1 MLNNRIIVIQADAI
15 EKINPLTDTTLL
27 LAQEAQ
33 KRKYQIYWFEPKDLS
48 LIRKKLLAKVKKI
61 KFLKDKK
68 KFYTV
73 EKQKRFDISKAKFI
87 LIRQNPPFGMNYFNS
102 TLLLDYIKNKTK
114 IINDPESIRNT
125 SEKLFSLNFIDLMPP
140 TIFTK
145 SFDEIQKFFLRYK
158 NIVIKP
164 VNGYGGKGILFIK
177 KLNKKFIKNYLKK
190 SEHIMVQKFLP
201 SIKKGD
207 KRVFIINGKVKGAI
221 RRIPKKKSNLSNL
234 GQGGKAYKT
243 MLNKKEK
250 QISILVAKKLK
261 KANIYFA
268 GIDLVSNR
276 LIGDINIT
284 SPTGLKQ
291 YEILNK
297 VNLAKDFWDGLNL
310 K

>member
-1 MLNNRIIVIQADAI
+1 MLNNRIIAIQADAI

-48 LIRKKLLAKVKKI
+48 LIGKKLLAKVKKI

-102 TLLLDYIKNKTK
+102 TLLLDYVKNKTK

-145 SFDEIQKFFLRYK
+145 SFDEIQKFFLKYK

>member
-1 MLNNRIIVIQADAI
+1 MLNNRIIAIQADAI

-48 LIRKKLLAKVKKI
+48 LIGKKLLAKVKKI

-164 VNGYGGKGILFIK
+164 INGYGGKGILFIK
-177 KLNKKFIKNYLKK
+177 KLNIKFIKNYLKK

>member
-1 MLNNRIIVIQADAI
+1 MLNNRIIAIQADAI

-48 LIRKKLLAKVKKI
+48 LIGKKLLAKVKKI
-61 KFLKDKK
+61 KFFKDKK

-177 KLNKKFIKNYLKK
+177 KLNIKFIKNYLKK

>member
-48 LIRKKLLAKVKKI
+48 LIGKKLLAKVKKI

-102 TLLLDYIKNKTK
+102 TLLLDYVKNKTK

-145 SFDEIQKFFLRYK
+145 SFDEIQKFFLKYK

-291 YEILNK
+291 YEVLNK

>member
-1 MLNNRIIVIQADAI
+1 M
-15 EKINPLTDTTLL
+15 
-27 LAQEAQ
+27 
-33 KRKYQIYWFEPKDLS
+33 
-48 LIRKKLLAKVKKI
+48 
-61 KFLKDKK
+61 
-68 KFYTV
+68 
-73 EKQKRFDISKAKFI
+73 
-87 LIRQNPPFGMNYFNS
+87 
-102 TLLLDYIKNKTK
+102 
-114 IINDPESIRNT
+114 
-125 SEKLFSLNFIDLMPP
+125 
-140 TIFTK
+140 
-145 SFDEIQKFFLRYK
+145 
-158 NIVIKP
+158 IKP

-261 KANIYFA
+261 KANIYFP

-297 VNLAKDFWDGLNL
+297 VNLAKDFWVGLNL

>member
-1 MLNNRIIVIQADAI
+1 MLNNRIIAIQADAI

-48 LIRKKLLAKVKKI
+48 LIGKKLLAKVKKI
-61 KFLKDKK
+61 KFFKDKK

>member
-1 MLNNRIIVIQADAI
+1 MLNNRIIAIQADAI

-27 LAQEAQ
+27 LALEAQ

-48 LIRKKLLAKVKKI
+48 LIGKKLLAKVKKI
-61 KFLKDKK
+61 KFFKDKK

-250 QISILVAKKLK
+250 QISILVAKKMK
-261 KANIYFA
+261 KQNIYFA

-276 LIGDINIT
+276 LLVI
-284 SPTGLKQ
+284 
-291 YEILNK
+291 
-297 VNLAKDFWDGLNL
+297 
-310 K
+310 

>member
-1 MLNNRIIVIQADAI
+1 MLNNRIIAIQADAI

-48 LIRKKLLAKVKKI
+48 LIGKKLLAKVKKI

-102 TLLLDYIKNKTK
+102 TLLLDYVKNKTK

-291 YEILNK
+291 YEVLNK

>member
-1 MLNNRIIVIQADAI
+1 MLNNRIIAIQADAI

-48 LIRKKLLAKVKKI
+48 LIGKKLLAKVKKI

-102 TLLLDYIKNKTK
+102 TLLLDYVKNKTK

-164 VNGYGGKGILFIK
+164 LNGYGGKGILFIK

>member
-48 LIRKKLLAKVKKI
+48 LIGKKLLAKVKKI

-102 TLLLDYIKNKTK
+102 TLLLDYVKNKTK

-145 SFDEIQKFFLRYK
+145 SFDEIQKFFLKYK

>member
-1 MLNNRIIVIQADAI
+1 MLNNRVIAIQADAI

-68 KFYTV
+68 KFYIV

-102 TLLLDYIKNKTK
+102 TLLLDYVKNKTK

>member
-1 MLNNRIIVIQADAI
+1 MLNNRIIAIQADAI

-33 KRKYQIYWFEPKDLS
+33 KRKYQLYWFEPKDLS
-48 LIRKKLLAKVKKI
+48 LIGKKLLAKVKKI

-102 TLLLDYIKNKTK
+102 TLLLDYVKNKTK

-145 SFDEIQKFFLRYK
+145 SFDEIQKFFLKYK

>member
-48 LIRKKLLAKVKKI
+48 LIGKKLLAKVKKI
-61 KFLKDKK
+61 KFFKDKK

-102 TLLLDYIKNKTK
+102 TLLLDYVKNKTK

-145 SFDEIQKFFLRYK
+145 SFDEIQKFFLKYK

>member
-1 MLNNRIIVIQADAI
+1 MLNNRIIAIQADAI

-48 LIRKKLLAKVKKI
+48 LIGKKLLAKVKKI
-61 KFLKDKK
+61 KFFKDKK

-102 TLLLDYIKNKTK
+102 TLLLDYVKNKTK

-164 VNGYGGKGILFIK
+164 INGYGGKGILFIK
-177 KLNKKFIKNYLKK
+177 KLNIKFIKNYLKK

>member
-48 LIRKKLLAKVKKI
+48 LIGKKLLAKVKKI

-291 YEILNK
+291 YEVLNK

>member
-1 MLNNRIIVIQADAI
+1 MLNNRVIAIQADAI

-48 LIRKKLLAKVKKI
+48 LIGKKLLAKVKKI
-61 KFLKDKK
+61 KFFKDKK

>member
-48 LIRKKLLAKVKKI
+48 LIGKKLLAKVKKI

-145 SFDEIQKFFLRYK
+145 SFDEIQKFFLKYK

-164 VNGYGGKGILFIK
+164 VNGDGGKGILFIK

>member
-48 LIRKKLLAKVKKI
+48 LIGKKLLAKVKKI

-221 RRIPKKKSNLSNL
+221 RRIPKEKSNLSNL

>member
-1 MLNNRIIVIQADAI
+1 MLNNRVIAIQADAI

-102 TLLLDYIKNKTK
+102 TLLLDYVKNKTK

-145 SFDEIQKFFLRYK
+145 SFDEIQKFFLKYK

>member
-1 MLNNRIIVIQADAI
+1 MLNNRIIAIQADAI

-48 LIRKKLLAKVKKI
+48 LIGKKLLAKVKKI

-102 TLLLDYIKNKTK
+102 TLLLDYVKNKTK

-145 SFDEIQKFFLRYK
+145 SFDEIQKFFLKYK

-291 YEILNK
+291 YEVLNK

>member
-1 MLNNRIIVIQADAI
+1 MLNNRVIAIQADAI

-68 KFYTV
+68 KFYIV

-145 SFDEIQKFFLRYK
+145 SFDEIQKFFLKYK

>member
-48 LIRKKLLAKVKKI
+48 LIGKKLLAKVKKI
-61 KFLKDKK
+61 KFFKDKK

-291 YEILNK
+291 YEVLNK

>member
-1 MLNNRIIVIQADAI
+1 MLNNRIIAIQADAI

-48 LIRKKLLAKVKKI
+48 LIGKKLLAKVKKI
-61 KFLKDKK
+61 KFFKDKK

-145 SFDEIQKFFLRYK
+145 SFDEIQKFFLKYK

>member
-1 MLNNRIIVIQADAI
+1 MLNNRIIAIQADAI

-48 LIRKKLLAKVKKI
+48 LIGKKLLAKVKKI

>member
-1 MLNNRIIVIQADAI
+1 MLNNRIIAIQADAI

-48 LIRKKLLAKVKKI
+48 LIGKKLLAKVKKI

-73 EKQKRFDISKAKFI
+73 EKQKRLDISKAKFI

-291 YEILNK
+291 YEVLNK

>member
-1 MLNNRIIVIQADAI
+1 MLNNRIIAIQADAI

-48 LIRKKLLAKVKKI
+48 LIGKKLLAKVKKI

-145 SFDEIQKFFLRYK
+145 SFDEIQKFFLKYK

>member
-1 MLNNRIIVIQADAI
+1 MLNNRIIAIQADAI

-48 LIRKKLLAKVKKI
+48 LIGKKLLAKVKKI
-61 KFLKDKK
+61 KFFKDKK

-102 TLLLDYIKNKTK
+102 TLLLDYVKNKTK

-145 SFDEIQKFFLRYK
+145 SFDEIQKFFLKYK

>member
-1 MLNNRIIVIQADAI
+1 MLNNRIIAIQADAI

-48 LIRKKLLAKVKKI
+48 LIGKKLLAKVKKI

-145 SFDEIQKFFLRYK
+145 SFDEIQKFFLKYK

-291 YEILNK
+291 YEVLNK

>member
-1 MLNNRIIVIQADAI
+1 MLNNRIIAIQADAI

-48 LIRKKLLAKVKKI
+48 LIGKKLLAKVKKI
-61 KFLKDKK
+61 KFFKDKK

-102 TLLLDYIKNKTK
+102 TLLLDYVKNKTK

>member
-48 LIRKKLLAKVKKI
+48 LIGKKLLAKVKKI

-102 TLLLDYIKNKTK
+102 TLLLDYVKNKTK

-145 SFDEIQKFFLRYK
+145 SFDEIQKFFLKYK

-284 SPTGLKQ
+284 SPTCLKQ

>member
-1 MLNNRIIVIQADAI
+1 MLNNRIIAIQADAI

-48 LIRKKLLAKVKKI
+48 LIGKKLLAKVKKI
-61 KFLKDKK
+61 KFFKDKK

-87 LIRQNPPFGMNYFNS
+87 LIRQNPPYGMNYFNS

>member
-1 MLNNRIIVIQADAI
+1 MLNNRIIAIQADAI

-68 KFYTV
+68 KFYIV

>member
-1 MLNNRIIVIQADAI
+1 MLNNRVIAIQADAI

-48 LIRKKLLAKVKKI
+48 LIGKKLLAKVKKI
-61 KFLKDKK
+61 KFFKDKK

-145 SFDEIQKFFLRYK
+145 SFDEIQKFFLKYK

>member
-48 LIRKKLLAKVKKI
+48 LIGKKLLAKLKKI

-291 YEILNK
+291 YEVLNK

>member
-1 MLNNRIIVIQADAI
+1 MLNNRIIAIQADAI

-48 LIRKKLLAKVKKI
+48 LIGKKLLAKVKKI

-102 TLLLDYIKNKTK
+102 TLLLDYVKNKTK